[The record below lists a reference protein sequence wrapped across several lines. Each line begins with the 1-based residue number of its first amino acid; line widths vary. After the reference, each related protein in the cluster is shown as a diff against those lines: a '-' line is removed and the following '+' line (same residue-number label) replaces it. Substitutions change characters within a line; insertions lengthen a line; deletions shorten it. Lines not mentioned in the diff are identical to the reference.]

1 MRKQRQERDR
11 QCDQQS
17 GVGGEFGDLERDDG
31 ADANRDPDPDPDADA
46 DADAD
51 GDHHR
56 DGDRDRDRR
65 AADH

>member
-31 ADANRDPDPDPDADA
+31 ADANRDPDPDADA
-46 DADAD
+46 DAY

>member
-11 QCDQQS
+11 QCDQQG
-17 GVGGEFGDLERDDG
+17 GVGGEFGDLERDDD
-31 ADANRDPDPDPDADA
+31 ADRDPNPDPDRDP
-46 DADAD
+46 DAD

-56 DGDRDRDRR
+56 DGDRDRR

>member
-17 GVGGEFGDLERDDG
+17 GVGGDFGDLERDDG
-31 ADANRDPDPDPDADA
+31 ADANRDPDPDADA
-46 DADAD
+46 DAY

>member
-17 GVGGEFGDLERDDG
+17 GVGGDFGDLERDDG
-31 ADANRDPDPDPDADA
+31 ADADRDPDPDA

>member
-11 QCDQQS
+11 QCDQQG

-31 ADANRDPDPDPDADA
+31 ADADRDPDA

>member
-11 QCDQQS
+11 QCDQQG
-17 GVGGEFGDLERDDG
+17 GVGGEFGDLER
-31 ADANRDPDPDPDADA
+31 DA